1 MSSNPSSTAT
11 LPFYVVSYYCRYC
24 VLSGPTQL
32 SFVNKKKSS
41 AFRKALPPPMFHRF
55 TNLGSGFF
63 AGIVREYGGAAAD
76 AEGDEGGSSNAAP
89 QTPPRAGA
97 TNTLESIR

>member
-1 MSSNPSSTAT
+1 
-11 LPFYVVSYYCRYC
+11 
-24 VLSGPTQL
+24 
-32 SFVNKKKSS
+32 
-41 AFRKALPPPMFHRF
+41 MFHRF

-76 AEGDEGGSSNAAP
+76 AGGDEGGSSNAAP

>member
-1 MSSNPSSTAT
+1 M
-11 LPFYVVSYYCRYC
+11 
-24 VLSGPTQL
+24 
-32 SFVNKKKSS
+32 NKRKSS

-89 QTPPRAGA
+89 QTPPHAGA
-97 TNTLESIR
+97 GNSLESIR

>member
-1 MSSNPSSTAT
+1 M
-11 LPFYVVSYYCRYC
+11 
-24 VLSGPTQL
+24 
-32 SFVNKKKSS
+32 NKRKSS

-76 AEGDEGGSSNAAP
+76 AGGDEGGSSNAAP
-89 QTPPRAGA
+89 QTPLHAGA
-97 TNTLESIR
+97 GNSLESIR